1 MTKAIIVNFPLK
13 YHYAIAIY
21 HWNGRVE
28 WNPPAIYKSTCNI
41 DINYFPFDYQECTM
55 KFGSWTYDGVKLDL
69 IHLAEVNGT
78 DLIEV
83 GIDLSEFYLNVE
95 WDIMKVPA
103 LRKVIKYTCCPQV
116 YIDIT
121 YNITLRRKTL
131 FYTINLIIPCVG
143 ISCLS
148 ILVFYLPSD
157 SGEKVTLSISILLSL
172 TFFFLVMI
180 EIMPS
185 TSLVIP
191 LLGKYLIFTM
201 VLVTL
206 SVIVTILVMNIHFR
220 SPSTHRMSSWV
231 RKVFIHTL
239 PKWLLMKSPQFRLEP
254 PEKTGEKIVD
264 YCLPTISFNNDGY
277 PMNLKKN
284 YQLSSSQCNLD
295 HFDDSSDSYHNQISD
310 EKYIPSSSYD
320 HGPHFCYPRKID
332 EIIMNAIFIAHHIDN
347 ADEYK
352 SVIKSLI

>member
-13 YHYAIAIY
+13 YQEVAIY
-21 HWNGRVE
+21 VFFLSDRKHWNGRVE

-157 SGEKVTLSISILLSL
+157 SGEKVCKIR
-172 TFFFLVMI
+172 
-180 EIMPS
+180 
-185 TSLVIP
+185 
-191 LLGKYLIFTM
+191 
-201 VLVTL
+201 
-206 SVIVTILVMNIHFR
+206 H
-220 SPSTHRMSSWV
+220 
-231 RKVFIHTL
+231 
-239 PKWLLMKSPQFRLEP
+239 
-254 PEKTGEKIVD
+254 EKIDLICV
-264 YCLPTISFNNDGY
+264 P
-277 PMNLKKN
+277 KN
-284 YQLSSSQCNLD
+284 STRSHYR
-295 HFDDSSDSYHNQISD
+295 FR
-310 EKYIPSSSYD
+310 
-320 HGPHFCYPRKID
+320 FCFR
-332 EIIMNAIFIAHHIDN
+332 
-347 ADEYK
+347 
-352 SVIKSLI
+352 